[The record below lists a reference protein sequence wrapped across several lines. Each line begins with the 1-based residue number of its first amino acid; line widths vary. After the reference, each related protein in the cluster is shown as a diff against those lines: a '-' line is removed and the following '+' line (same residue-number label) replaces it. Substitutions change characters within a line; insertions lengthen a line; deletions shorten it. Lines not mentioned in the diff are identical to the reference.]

1 MPKVTI
7 NKAFH
12 YLDGADVK
20 RYVAGKEEVEV
31 SQAVADYAKAKG
43 FLAEE
48 NPAEANKPVQPPQRG
63 RETQPAVDETK

>member
-7 NKAFH
+7 NKAFN
-12 YLDGADVK
+12 YLEGVDVK

-48 NPAEANKPVQPPQRG
+48 KAAQVSKPSLPPQRG
-63 RETQPAVDETK
+63 SEPHPAVEENK